1 MARSAAA
8 SRAPIGPP
16 CRKKEVLFSRQF
28 KTHCLVFESL
38 FGPEKWQMSE
48 SSAQLQAALALT
60 EKVPQR
66 HFAQFLRRCAIALR
80 NRNESP
86 YSEDEVQILLEQFEM
101 SPTDLDSMFSCCFYI
116 LQQAACFSFDS
127 SKIQAYV
134 TQCGASESVSSCFGA
149 VWDAEGDELVE
160 ALKQRS
166 LSDKT
171 LDRTAWRLEM
181 KASDKKGPSRDP
193 LMLLDLS
200 VSGERPVTIQFDH
213 QSLSKLYSEIEQ
225 IQQQIDK
232 LT

>member
-1 MARSAAA
+1 
-8 SRAPIGPP
+8 
-16 CRKKEVLFSRQF
+16 
-28 KTHCLVFESL
+28 
-38 FGPEKWQMSE
+38 MSE
-48 SSAQLQAALALT
+48 SSAQLQAALAIP
-60 EKVPQR
+60 ERIPQR
-66 HFAQFLRRCAIALR
+66 HFAQLLRRCAIALR

-86 YSEDEVQILLEQFEM
+86 YSEDEIQMLIEQFEM
-101 SPTDLDSMFSCCFYI
+101 TPTDLDSMFSCCFYI

-127 SKIQAYV
+127 GKIQAYA
-134 TQCGASESVSSCFGA
+134 TQCGASESVASCFSA

-181 KASDKKGPSRDP
+181 KAADRAKGAARDP

-200 VSGERPVTIQFDH
+200 VSGEKPVTIQFDH
-213 QSLSKLYSEIEQ
+213 ASLSKLYKEIEQ